1 VKLHVF
7 VFPTGLELEEFQLV
21 DGSADPHQMA
31 FTLQLE
37 RTNFAGNSWGFP
49 FGIMVYSWESSPL
62 AADSYVSLLEGRCT
76 YFFKKKREFIHGN

>member
-7 VFPTGLELEEFQLV
+7 VFPRGLELEEFQLV

-37 RTNFAGNSWGFP
+37 RTNFAGNSWGSRSE
-49 FGIMVYSWESSPL
+49 SWF
-62 AADSYVSLLEGRCT
+62 T
-76 YFFKKKREFIHGN
+76 NGNHPH